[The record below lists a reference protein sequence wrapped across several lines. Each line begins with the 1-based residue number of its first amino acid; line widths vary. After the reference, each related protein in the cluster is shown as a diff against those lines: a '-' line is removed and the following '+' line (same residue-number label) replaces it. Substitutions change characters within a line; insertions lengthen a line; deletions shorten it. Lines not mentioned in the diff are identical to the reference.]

1 MTLALKK
8 ATTTKCPHDSG
19 SWNCITISNLVTKCS
34 VIQRILS
41 GQTFTDILNL
51 CCDLDLEHSNL
62 IFHRAIQLMKLYYQ
76 IKFGC
81 KPTSSLEDTT
91 EIAIFW
97 LYKPSLWPWHW
108 TQWANFTAWHPGLW
122 CCIIIPGLATK
133 CSVVQKI
140 SSEQTFTISLN
151 LRCDLDLESN
161 NPIFHRTLRLLMVC
175 YQTNFGCK
183 RTSNLEDIVK
193 KKIVM
198 FWSYKPSLWP

>member
-1 MTLALKK
+1 MLRSPGDTERTRSDTRRKYNLDKQSLILWTFPVTLTLNA
-8 ATTTKCPHDSG
+8 
-19 SWNCITISNLVTKCS
+19 
-34 VIQRILS
+34 VIP
-41 GQTFTDILNL
+41 F
-51 CCDLDLEHSNL
+51 
-62 IFHRAIQLMKLYYQ
+62 FHRTLRLKMLYYQ
-76 IKFGC
+76 TKFGC

-193 KKIVM
+193 KKIVI
-198 FWSYKPSLWP
+198 FWLYTPSLWPRHWR